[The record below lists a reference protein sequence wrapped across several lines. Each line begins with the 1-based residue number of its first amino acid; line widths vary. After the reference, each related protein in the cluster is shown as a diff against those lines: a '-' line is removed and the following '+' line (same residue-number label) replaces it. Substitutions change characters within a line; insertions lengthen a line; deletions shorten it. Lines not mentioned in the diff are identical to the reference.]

1 MSSPIFKVNLKEWHH
16 AEVFEISFP
25 ILSET
30 KRMASCSRIETLR
43 HCRFML
49 NKANLTTE
57 AHQLLNVTL

>member
-49 NKANLTTE
+49 NMATP
-57 AHQLLNVTL
+57 